1 MQYSSENSS
10 SPKIRYV
17 FFSGG
22 SALNSLA
29 TSLKRTNPFV
39 TYILP
44 ISDDGG
50 SSGEIRRIL
59 GGLIRIY
66 IDVDHKVLKN
76 NFRSINWRFKIKM
89 CKIV

>member
-1 MQYSSENSS
+1 MQYTSENLSNR
-10 SPKIRYV
+10 KIRYV

-29 TSLKRTNPFV
+29 TSLKRTNPYV

-50 SSGEIRRIL
+50 SSGEIRRII
-59 GGLIRIY
+59 GGFIHI
-66 IDVDHKVLKN
+66 
-76 NFRSINWRFKIKM
+76 M
-89 CKIV
+89 C